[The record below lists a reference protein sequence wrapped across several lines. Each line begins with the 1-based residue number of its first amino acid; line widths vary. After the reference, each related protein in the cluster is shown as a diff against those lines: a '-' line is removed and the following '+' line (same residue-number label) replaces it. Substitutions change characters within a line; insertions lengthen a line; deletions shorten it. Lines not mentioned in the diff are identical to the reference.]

1 MSDYMY
7 FDLQP
12 LDHLGNGYMAQPPL
26 VTTEHPVTLVAFVLS
41 KIYFLKECFISWRLG
56 DRCL

>member
-1 MSDYMY
+1 MSDYVY

-12 LDHLGNGYMAQPPL
+12 LDHLGNGYMAQAPL
-26 VTTEHPVTLVAFVLS
+26 VTTEHPVTLLAFVLP
-41 KIYFLKECFISWRLG
+41 KIHFLKECFISWRLG